1 MTQLTDIAERITCI
15 ADRAG
20 DITIEDLL
28 GTDQFV
34 KQTRPWSE
42 FKAKR
47 DWLHDS
53 CILSHLITADYD
65 GMDLCKILSLAH
77 YKGRVIF
84 VGGMLPR
91 PAMVLRELKQA
102 FPSLN
107 IELHQAERFITLYE
121 LGIARGRCRRN

>member
-20 DITIEDLL
+20 DITVANLL
-28 GTDQFV
+28 GTDQFIDH
-34 KQTRPWSE
+34 TCTWSE

-47 DWLHDS
+47 DWLHDT

-65 GMDLCKILSLAH
+65 GMDLCQILSRVR

-84 VGGMLPR
+84 ASGILPR
-91 PAMVLRELKQA
+91 PAMVLRELTQS
-102 FPSLN
+102 FPSLT

-121 LGIARGRCRRN
+121 LGIARGHCRRN